1 MVSSAPAAT
10 PYWIPSPPQRI
21 TSAVSVQITIV
32 SAKYFKRYQNIPLF
46 LQAHFVS
53 AHACAIDPV
62 PIPASFEKIP
72 LETPRL
78 IVIKHASN
86 HTAVNADGLKCSY
99 KRSSQNTCGT
109 LSAFSATTPDCKDD
123 IEYCHE
129 WNQLLCYGT
138 DTFLLRQVKQPL
150 PVLQSQFRSPDSPYL
165 PVRHRSH
172 CSL

>member
-32 SAKYFKRYQNIPLF
+32 SANTSKIPNIPCF
-46 LQAHFVS
+46 TGSSVS

-78 IVIKHASN
+78 IVIN
-86 HTAVNADGLKCSY
+86 MLPTTPPVNADGLNAPTKIIS
-99 KRSSQNTCGT
+99 NTCGT
-109 LSAFSATTPDCKDD
+109 LSAFSTTTP
-123 IEYCHE
+123 IA
-129 WNQLLCYGT
+129 
-138 DTFLLRQVKQPL
+138 RMI
-150 PVLQSQFRSPDSPYL
+150 
-165 PVRHRSH
+165 
-172 CSL
+172 